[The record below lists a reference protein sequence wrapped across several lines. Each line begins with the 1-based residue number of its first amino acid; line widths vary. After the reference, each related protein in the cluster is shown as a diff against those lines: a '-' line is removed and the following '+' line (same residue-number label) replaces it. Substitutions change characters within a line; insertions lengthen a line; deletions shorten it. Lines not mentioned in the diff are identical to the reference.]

1 MLYLWLVC
9 LTVGTTEA
17 QPGAHLCWN
26 GAPLEW
32 GSFLLE
38 VEWDEIHQVG
48 SLCSRV
54 LIPAQLLSG
63 LVTQEKTQLRA
74 SVISPVKWREVL
86 THWIAE
92 RAR

>member
-1 MLYLWLVC
+1 M
-9 LTVGTTEA
+9 
-17 QPGAHLCWN
+17 
-26 GAPLEW
+26 LEW

-38 VEWDEIHQVG
+38 VEWGEIHQVG

-63 LVTQEKTQLRA
+63 LVTQEKAQLRV